1 MLRVGVCE
9 SKKKSREHL
18 EQLIRKWGVECKLC
32 WFLSEEEIVHNK
44 EKIDIWILSMERMEE
59 NGLEYILKDALQKEN
74 TSKEQAIVVKSKTAY
89 HNVPVRDIFYAEN
102 NGRKIILHLED
113 KILEFYGKMEDLEKE
128 LGKDFFRCHRGYL
141 VAMSKIT
148 GYDTGSI
155 YLKNGES
162 VYLAKRKYSEFTEK
176 YMQYIE

>member
-32 WFLSEEEIVHNK
+32 WFLSEEEILHNK

-59 NGLEYILKDALQKEN
+59 NGLEYILKGAVQKEN
-74 TSKEQAIVVKSKTAY
+74 TSKEQALVVKSGTVY

-113 KILEFYGKMEDLEKE
+113 KTLEFYGKMEDLEKE